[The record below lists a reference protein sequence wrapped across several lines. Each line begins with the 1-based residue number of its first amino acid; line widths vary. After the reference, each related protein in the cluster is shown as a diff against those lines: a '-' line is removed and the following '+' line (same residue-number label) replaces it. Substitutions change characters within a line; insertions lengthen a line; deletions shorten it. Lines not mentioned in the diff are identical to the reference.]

1 MFTLA
6 EIKEA
11 FKATGRLLTF
21 RISREEFER
30 FNGTYLL
37 VGIVITW
44 IVGMGRW
51 WDDPEANIL
60 QHLGL
65 GSVVYIFALAGI
77 LWFVIVPLRTE
88 GLSYKHI
95 LTFVAL
101 TSAPALL
108 YAIPVERFTDL
119 ATARSLNVWFLAT
132 VALWRVALLLFYL
145 KRHVRLSLFTS
156 FITALLPIMAI
167 VATLT
172 LLNLER
178 AVFDVMG
185 GLREPGTPDDS
196 AYAVLFLLTFFS
208 TLAFIPVL
216 AIYMGLIIF
225 GKRDE

>member
-1 MFTLA
+1 MFTSTD
-6 EIKEA
+6 IKDA
-11 FKATGRLLTF
+11 LTATAKLLTF
-21 RISREEFER
+21 RLSREEFER

-77 LWFVIVPLRTE
+77 LWFVIVPLRAV
-88 GLSYKHI
+88 GLSYKHL
-95 LTFVAL
+95 LTFIAL
-101 TSAPALL
+101 TSPPAIP

-119 ATARSLNVWFLAT
+119 ATARSLNVWFLAI